1 MAGAIGDRGGRNRG
15 TGGLAPRARRASVLG
30 ISAAILAATVLAQ
43 CGAESGANVALVAS
57 EWRSGRVP
65 SPMPGAEV
73 ARSKPPLPVAPTS
86 EAPGAPIPG
95 GAIKVGEDLYQVP
108 VGNDA
113 DGCPVFRLWSPSR
126 AVIQAIFYKDRKGGF
141 TMDKSKAECG

>member
-1 MAGAIGDRGGRNRG
+1 MAGAIGDKGGRNRG
-15 TGGLAPRARRASVLG
+15 MGGLDRRPRGASVLG
-30 ISAAILAATVLAQ
+30 IGAAILAAAVLAQ
-43 CGAESGANVALVAS
+43 CGAESGANVAPVAS
-57 EWRSGRVP
+57 EGRSGRVP

-73 ARSKPPLPVAPTS
+73 ARSKPPQRAAPAT

-108 VGNDA
+108 VGKDA
-113 DGCPVFRLWSPSR
+113 DGCPVFRLWSSSK
-126 AVIQAIFYKDRKGGF
+126 AVVQAIFYKDRKGGF